1 MPFFTQNESPCP
13 AVLFSSLPF
22 LPAESTTD
30 TCLSEGLLG
39 ESFLSTMVSS
49 AQFTKIALAA
59 SASVITRSSEIF
71 APVAL
76 FAQFLSTYFSFGVTF
91 TFAATSENLI
101 FLSLRTQYSVVGLAA
116 SLLVTVPFA
125 SFARRVTRTCLV
137 LIILEM
143 LIESVLNEIMD
154 SQTQEI
160 CKRNKTV
167 RNGYRQRRLITT
179 AGNITL
185 RVPRLRQ
192 GNFSHKASLRA
203 TAK

>member
-1 MPFFTQNESPCP
+1 
-13 AVLFSSLPF
+13 
-22 LPAESTTD
+22 
-30 TCLSEGLLG
+30 
-39 ESFLSTMVSS
+39 
-49 AQFTKIALAA
+49 
-59 SASVITRSSEIF
+59 
-71 APVAL
+71 
-76 FAQFLSTYFSFGVTF
+76 
-91 TFAATSENLI
+91 
-101 FLSLRTQYSVVGLAA
+101 
-116 SLLVTVPFA
+116 
-125 SFARRVTRTCLV
+125 
-137 LIILEM
+137 M